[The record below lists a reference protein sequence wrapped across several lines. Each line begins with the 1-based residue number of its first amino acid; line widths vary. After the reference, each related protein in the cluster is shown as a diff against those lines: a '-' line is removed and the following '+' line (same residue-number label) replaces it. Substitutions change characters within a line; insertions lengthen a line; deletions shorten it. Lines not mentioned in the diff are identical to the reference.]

1 MTMKRILAAVDGDV
15 AASRAAHLALDMAHD
30 LGASLTLLYV
40 VPPVV
45 VTGPE
50 VPYAVLLDAQRKRGD
65 EVLTHLREELHDT
78 EIHTA
83 RVDGSAAEEI
93 VRYADEGDFDLIV
106 VGNNGKGAVER
117 LLLGSVSDRTVHKC
131 QRPVL
136 VVH

>member
-1 MTMKRILAAVDGDV
+1 MKRILAAVDGDE
-15 AASRAAHLALDMAHD
+15 AAGRAAHLAHTMAHD
-30 LGASLTLLYV
+30 LGATLTLLYV

-50 VPYAVLLDAQRKRGD
+50 VPYSILLDAQRKRGD
-65 EVLTHLREELHDT
+65 EVLHHLFDELHDT
-78 EIHTA
+78 QVHTA
-83 RVDGSAAEEI
+83 RVDGTAAEEI

-106 VGNNGKGAVER
+106 VGNNGKGPVER

-131 QRPVL
+131 HRPVL